1 MTGSSLDGKRV
12 LVVGASAGLGRAF
25 AVAAAKE
32 GARVVMTA
40 RRADRLQETLAAAG
54 SGVVVA
60 GDVRGAD
67 DARRMVSEAVAAY
80 GAIDLIVYAAG
91 CAPLQTLAVTD
102 VEAWRDVFETN
113 VVGLNHVITA
123 AIDSLAPGA
132 IVAAIGSESA
142 NQPRYGTSAYGSSK
156 AALETMLLGWR
167 TEHPAVR
174 FSCIAVG
181 ATQPTEFG
189 IDFDHDLLGPALE
202 HWARHGLMQEEFMV
216 TDEVAGFMASM
227 LGAALAFP
235 GIGVEHITLRS
246 PSPVI
251 GSAETIVAHVERRR
265 TSRSPES

>member
-12 LVVGASAGLGRAF
+12 LVVGASAGLGQAF
-25 AVAAAKE
+25 AIAAAKE
-32 GARVVMTA
+32 GAHVAMTA
-40 RRADRLQETLAAAG
+40 RRADRLQETRAAAG
-54 SGVVVA
+54 SGTVVA
-60 GDVRGAD
+60 GDVRNAD
-67 DARRMVSEAVAAY
+67 DVQRMVDETVEAY

-91 CAPLQTLAVTD
+91 YAPLQTLAVTD

-113 VVGLNHVITA
+113 VVGVNHVITA

-132 IVAAIGSESA
+132 IVVAIGSESA
-142 NQPRYGTSAYGSSK
+142 NQPRFATSAYGSSK

-167 TEHPAVR
+167 TEHPTVR

-189 IDFDHDLLGPALE
+189 INFDYDLLGPALE
-202 HWARHGLMQEEFMV
+202 HWAKHGLMQEEFMA
-216 TDEVAGFMASM
+216 TDDVAAFMAST

-251 GSAETIVAHVERRR
+251 GSAETIVAHAERRHA
-265 TSRSPES
+265 SNSPES